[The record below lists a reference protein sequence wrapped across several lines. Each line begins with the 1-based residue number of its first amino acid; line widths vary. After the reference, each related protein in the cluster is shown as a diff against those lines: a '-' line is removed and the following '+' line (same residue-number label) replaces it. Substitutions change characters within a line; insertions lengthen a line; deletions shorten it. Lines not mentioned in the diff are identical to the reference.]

1 MSRLPVIAVAVIL
14 LAALAG
20 AASAG
25 VMVTDSR
32 ITPDVLAPGSE
43 GLLTVTIANS
53 GGSLPGA
60 NASTGD
66 PVVESVRLHSTDLT
80 VLSGEYQGIGSLA
93 PGVGVP
99 LSFHVRAPSAP
110 GIYFPEVW
118 IRTAQG
124 QTVRYPLVVNVG
136 TQVGQLTKPA
146 IALEKSVPDAVSPG
160 DPFTVNLSVVN
171 YGSATATDILLTVN
185 ASTPSLGV
193 ASPGTAYIARLGPG
207 ESHPIALA
215 FTTDRKVALGLRTIG
230 ATLDYVLPGGSPRR
244 QNESFAVLVRG
255 RAELGLASLTTD
267 PVRVE
272 RGQAFTLLPGWRI
285 RARTTRTRSAS
296 GSTCRSRA
304 VTSRSSARLSRATT
318 RRPSSTWSRTRPAV
332 RPTTSRPRTPTTRAC
347 TRSPSP
353 DPRCGRD
360 PAGARPSSRRA
371 VILVLHRCRR
381 HLATGGGRSA

>member
-1 MSRLPVIAVAVIL
+1 MIRFPALIVAAIL
-14 LAALAG
+14 LAALVG
-20 AASAG
+20 ASSAG

-80 VLSGEYQGIGSLA
+80 VISGDYQGIGSLA

-118 IRTAQG
+118 IRTEQG
-124 QTVRYPLVVNVG
+124 QTVRYPVVVNVG
-136 TQVGQLTKPA
+136 TQIGQLTKPA

-185 ASTPSLGV
+185 ASAQSLGLTG
-193 ASPGTAYIARLGPG
+193 PGTNYIARLGPG
-207 ESHPIALA
+207 ESHPVALA
-215 FTTDRKVALGLRTIG
+215 FSTDRKVPLGLRTIG
-230 ATLDYVLPGGSPRR
+230 ATLDYVLPDGTPRR

-255 RAELGLASLTTD
+255 QATLGLAQLTTD
-267 PVRVE
+267 PVRVD
-272 RGQAFTLLPGWRI
+272 RGQAFTLIARLENTGTDNAKSVRVRIDLPFSGNNESFIGTIEPGNDAPAVFNLVADESGVRPY
-285 RARTTRTRSAS
+285 TLSAS
-296 GSTCRSRA
+296 YTDDEGTHTVSEPLTLEVAESSGSMVIIVVA
-304 VTSRSSARLSRATT
+304 
-318 RRPSSTWSRTRPAV
+318 
-332 RPTTSRPRTPTTRAC
+332 
-347 TRSPSP
+347 
-353 DPRCGRD
+353 
-360 PAGARPSSRRA
+360 A
-371 VILVLHRCRR
+371 VIVVLLAVAGIWYWRR
-381 HLATGGGRSA
+381 RGA